1 MHRVLIFMVVSFLL
15 AACGG
20 SGGAGDPA
28 ETVERY
34 LTAKVSNDR
43 DTVQSLLCSE
53 LEANLPIEAGAFAS
67 VSDARIEDMECT
79 RDGDTDRVTCAG
91 TIVATY
97 GTEATE
103 FPLTAYRI
111 VQEDGEWKWCGE
123 TG

>member
-1 MHRVLIFMVVSFLL
+1 MKRLIPLMLLILL

-20 SGGAGDPA
+20 SSGAGDPA

-34 LTAKVSNDR
+34 LTAKVASDR
-43 DTVQSLLCSE
+43 DTVQALLCSE

-67 VSDARIEDMECT
+67 VSDARIEEMECT
-79 RDGDTDRVTCAG
+79 RDGDTDRVTCTG

-123 TG
+123 TQ